1 MRGLLSLQRRLME
14 FGFGQRFAGERL
26 KRSDPALGGFWAF
39 VVMDTFTATIM
50 TAVATEI
57 AVALMTAATFKATAT
72 TSTIRTAATAR
83 ESRLIMI
90 EILPLR
96 IGFRWLRSL
105 DLLMNC
111 FGGGSDWLC
120 AWSFRGVLGQIFR
133 GRQRGLVYLM
143 ARFARLRGLFEM
155 RERTGLRYFGFNRR
169 MMLRR
174 RKRFARQENR
184 FKRLSRT
191 TLLGRFIRAVRSVLG
206 LRQFAAIA
214 SVTAALATATSM
226 PAASAAPAIA
236 IASTAIT
243 ASKITT
249 AAFAGKWARRVVP
262 ARVIGRRFSAAF
274 PSAAEAFA
282 GQRRN
287 LRFSSLRKRRFSR
300 LLGLPVRTRRR
311 RAMIFR
317 VLIHVFNF
325 LEEIADVEEGVAIEA
340 NVDKG
345 RLHAGKHACDSPFV
359 DAAD

>member
-184 FKRLSRT
+184 FKRFSRT
-191 TLLGRFIRAVRSVLG
+191 TLLGRFIRAVRSILG

-214 SVTAALATATSM
+214 SVTAALA
-226 PAASAAPAIA
+226 PAAPLPAAPTAPA

-243 ASKITT
+243 ATKI
-249 AAFAGKWARRVVP
+249 AAAPSAGKWARRVVS

-274 PSAAEAFA
+274 PSAAKALP

-287 LRFSSLRKRRFSR
+287 LRFSSLRNRRFSR